1 MIKLTLRNEGRIK
14 MKLNSLSRFSSTSV
28 VFIFCC
34 ILVAP
39 AYSQT
44 VPLKLD
50 GVSLK
55 KVTLSEFLSQVQES
69 SKFLNTKKLSVQSSL
84 ALQEAMGAANIN
96 PSLNISHGAFNE
108 SKASEYYGPRSNT
121 FSLSF
126 TVEAPGK
133 RKARQ
138 DFASVEVSRAQLD
151 SQVSEKTVKGD
162 ATFAF
167 IDVLRLKLIWQAL
180 QNEKERLKL
189 ITDKDTATALQNN
202 ELFQKTTLND
212 FKYFSMGMNVF
223 MGNSITELFEPVG
236 SMDALPRNFKPL
248 DYSETALARRNDIIS
263 LEAALRGAEASLNL
277 TEKGRRIDLS
287 PSVYYS
293 STAPYTQGTT
303 VYQRG
308 GTFGFSVSIPIPIAN
323 LYDGPLIAA
332 RNSVT
337 QVELYL
343 NDAKQRAL
351 IEVNQALMQYTVAK
365 TKLEEVREYRNKGL
379 QNKSLATSNVVQQ
392 RANEIDFIDA
402 QTNHLKALIITL
414 RATGDYGLPNLN

>member
-1 MIKLTLRNEGRIK
+1 
-14 MKLNSLSRFSSTSV
+14 MKLSSLSRFSSKSV
-28 VFIFCC
+28 VIIFCC

-39 AYSQT
+39 AYSQSA
-44 VPLKLD
+44 PLKID

-96 PSLNISHGAFNE
+96 PSLNISHGAYYE
-108 SKASEYYGPRSNT
+108 QRASEYDSPRSMT
-121 FSLSF
+121 YSLSF

-151 SQVSEKTVKGD
+151 SQVSEKAVQGD
-162 ATFAF
+162 ATFVF

-189 ITDKDTATALQNN
+189 ITDKGTATALQNN

-223 MGNSITELFEPVG
+223 MGNTITELFEPVG
-236 SMDALPRNFKPL
+236 SIGVPPRNFKPE

-263 LEAALRGAEASLNL
+263 LEAALSGAQASLNL

-293 STAPYTQGTT
+293 TTPAYQQGTT
-303 VYQRG
+303 YYQRA
-308 GTFGFSVSIPIPIAN
+308 GTFGFSVTIPIPIAN

-337 QVELYL
+337 QVELFL

-351 IEVNQALMQYTVAK
+351 IEVNQSLMQYTVAK
-365 TKLEEVREYRNKGL
+365 AKLEEVREYRNKGL
-379 QNKSLATSNVVQQ
+379 QDKSLATSNVVQQ

>member
-1 MIKLTLRNEGRIK
+1 
-14 MKLNSLSRFSSTSV
+14 
-28 VFIFCC
+28 
-34 ILVAP
+34 
-39 AYSQT
+39 
-44 VPLKLD
+44 
-50 GVSLK
+50 
-55 KVTLSEFLSQVQES
+55 
-69 SKFLNTKKLSVQSSL
+69 
-84 ALQEAMGAANIN
+84 MGAANIN

-108 SKASEYYGPRSNT
+108 SKASEYYSPRSNT

-151 SQVSEKTVKGD
+151 SQVSEKAVQGD

-189 ITDKDTATALQNN
+189 ITDKGTATALQNN

-212 FKYFSMGMNVF
+212 LKYFSMGMNIF

-236 SMDALPRNFKPL
+236 SIGVPPRNFKPE

-263 LEAALRGAEASLNL
+263 LEAALRGAQASLNL

-293 STAPYTQGTT
+293 STPGYTQGTT

-308 GTFGFSVSIPIPIAN
+308 GTFGVSVSIPIPIAN

-337 QVELYL
+337 QVELFL

-351 IEVNQALMQYTVAK
+351 IEVNQSLMQYTVAK
-365 TKLEEVREYRNKGL
+365 AKLEEVREYRNKGL
-379 QNKSLATSNVVQQ
+379 QDKSLATSNVVQQ

>member
-1 MIKLTLRNEGRIK
+1 
-14 MKLNSLSRFSSTSV
+14 MKLSSLSRFSSKSV
-28 VFIFCC
+28 VIIFCC
-34 ILVAP
+34 MLVAP
-39 AYSQT
+39 AYSQSA
-44 VPLKLD
+44 PLKID

-96 PSLNISHGAFNE
+96 PSLNISHGAYYE
-108 SKASEYYGPRSNT
+108 QRASEYDSPRSMT
-121 FSLSF
+121 YSLSF

-151 SQVSEKTVKGD
+151 SQVSEKAVQGD
-162 ATFAF
+162 AAFVF

-189 ITDKDTATALQNN
+189 ITDKGTATALQNN

-236 SMDALPRNFKPL
+236 SIGVPPRNFKPE

-263 LEAALRGAEASLNL
+263 LEAALSGAQASLNL

-293 STAPYTQGTT
+293 TTPAYQQGTT
-303 VYQRG
+303 YYQRA
-308 GTFGFSVSIPIPIAN
+308 GTFGFSVTIPIPIAN

-332 RNSVT
+332 RNSVS
-337 QVELYL
+337 QVELFL

-351 IEVNQALMQYTVAK
+351 IEVNQSLMQYTVAK
-365 TKLEEVREYRNKGL
+365 AKLEEVREYRNKGL
-379 QNKSLATSNVVQQ
+379 QDKSLATSNVVQQ

>member
-1 MIKLTLRNEGRIK
+1 MIKLTETNERRIK
-14 MKLNSLSRFSSTSV
+14 MQLSSLSRFSSKSFV
-28 VFIFCC
+28 IIFCC

-44 VPLKLD
+44 APLKLD

-96 PSLNISHGAFNE
+96 PSLNISHGAYYE
-108 SKASEYYGPRSNT
+108 QRASEYDSPRSMT
-121 FSLSF
+121 YSLSF

-151 SQVSEKTVKGD
+151 SQVSEKAVQGD
-162 ATFAF
+162 AAFVF

-189 ITDKDTATALQNN
+189 ITDKGTATALQNN

-223 MGNSITELFEPVG
+223 MGNTITELFEPVG
-236 SMDALPRNFKPL
+236 SIGVPPRNFKPE

-263 LEAALRGAEASLNL
+263 LEAALSGAQASLNL

-293 STAPYTQGTT
+293 TTPAYQQGTT
-303 VYQRG
+303 YYQRA
-308 GTFGFSVSIPIPIAN
+308 GTFGFSVTIPIPIAN

-337 QVELYL
+337 QVELFL

-351 IEVNQALMQYTVAK
+351 IEVNQSLMQYTVAK
-365 TKLEEVREYRNKGL
+365 AKLEEVREYRNKGL
-379 QNKSLATSNVVQQ
+379 QDKSLTTSNVVQQ

>member
-1 MIKLTLRNEGRIK
+1 
-14 MKLNSLSRFSSTSV
+14 MKLSSLSRFSSKSV
-28 VFIFCC
+28 VIIFCC

-39 AYSQT
+39 AYSQSA
-44 VPLKLD
+44 PLKID

-96 PSLNISHGAFNE
+96 PSLNISHGAYYE
-108 SKASEYYGPRSNT
+108 QRASEYDSPRSMT
-121 FSLSF
+121 YSLSF

-151 SQVSEKTVKGD
+151 SQVSEKAVQGD
-162 ATFAF
+162 AAFVF

-189 ITDKDTATALQNN
+189 ITDKGTATALQNN

-223 MGNSITELFEPVG
+223 MGNTITELFEPVG
-236 SMDALPRNFKPL
+236 SIGVPPRNFKPE

-263 LEAALRGAEASLNL
+263 LEAALSGAQASLNL

-293 STAPYTQGTT
+293 TTPAYQQGTT
-303 VYQRG
+303 YYQRA
-308 GTFGFSVSIPIPIAN
+308 GTFGFSVTIPIPIAN

-337 QVELYL
+337 QVELFL

-351 IEVNQALMQYTVAK
+351 IEVNQSLMQYTVAK
-365 TKLEEVREYRNKGL
+365 AKLEEVREYRNKGL
-379 QNKSLATSNVVQQ
+379 QDKSLTTSNVVQQ

>member
-1 MIKLTLRNEGRIK
+1 
-14 MKLNSLSRFSSTSV
+14 MKLSSLSRFFSKSV
-28 VFIFCC
+28 VIIFCC

-44 VPLKLD
+44 APLKLD

-96 PSLNISHGAFNE
+96 PSLNISHGAYYE
-108 SKASEYYGPRSNT
+108 QRASEYDSPRSMT
-121 FSLSF
+121 YSLSF

-151 SQVSEKTVKGD
+151 SQVSEKAVQGD
-162 ATFAF
+162 AAFVF

-189 ITDKDTATALQNN
+189 ITDKGTATALQNN

-223 MGNSITELFEPVG
+223 MGNTITELFEPVG
-236 SMDALPRNFKPL
+236 SIGVPPRNFKPE

-263 LEAALRGAEASLNL
+263 LEAALSGAQASLNL

-293 STAPYTQGTT
+293 TTPAYQQGTT
-303 VYQRG
+303 YYQRA
-308 GTFGFSVSIPIPIAN
+308 GTFGFSVTIPIPIAN

-337 QVELYL
+337 QVELFL

-351 IEVNQALMQYTVAK
+351 IEVNQSLMQYTVAK
-365 TKLEEVREYRNKGL
+365 AKLEEVREYRNKGL
-379 QNKSLATSNVVQQ
+379 QDKSLTTSNVVQQ

>member
-1 MIKLTLRNEGRIK
+1 MIKLTETNERRIK
-14 MKLNSLSRFSSTSV
+14 MQLSSLSRFSSKSV
-28 VFIFCC
+28 VIIFCC

-39 AYSQT
+39 AYSQSA
-44 VPLKLD
+44 PLKLD

-96 PSLNISHGAFNE
+96 PSLNISHGAYYE
-108 SKASEYYGPRSNT
+108 QRASEYDSPRSMT
-121 FSLSF
+121 YSLSF

-151 SQVSEKTVKGD
+151 SQVSEKAVQGD
-162 ATFAF
+162 AAFVF

-189 ITDKDTATALQNN
+189 ITDKGTATALQNN

-223 MGNSITELFEPVG
+223 MGNTITELFEPVG
-236 SMDALPRNFKPL
+236 SIGVPPRNFKPE

-263 LEAALRGAEASLNL
+263 LEAALSGAQASLNL

-293 STAPYTQGTT
+293 TTPAYQQGTT
-303 VYQRG
+303 YYQRA
-308 GTFGFSVSIPIPIAN
+308 GTFGFSVTIPIPIAN

-337 QVELYL
+337 QVELFL

-351 IEVNQALMQYTVAK
+351 IEVNQSLMQYTVAK
-365 TKLEEVREYRNKGL
+365 AKLEEVREYRNKGL
-379 QNKSLATSNVVQQ
+379 QDKSLATSNVVQQ

>member
-1 MIKLTLRNEGRIK
+1 M
-14 MKLNSLSRFSSTSV
+14 
-28 VFIFCC
+28 
-34 ILVAP
+34 LVAP
-39 AYSQT
+39 AYSQSA
-44 VPLKLD
+44 PLKID
-50 GVSLK
+50 GASLK
-55 KVTLSEFLSQVQES
+55 KVSLSDFLSQVQES

-96 PSLNISHGAFNE
+96 PSLNISHGAYYE
-108 SKASEYYGPRSNT
+108 QRASEYDSPRSMT
-121 FSLSF
+121 YSLSF

-151 SQVSEKTVKGD
+151 SQVSEKAVQGD

-189 ITDKDTATALQNN
+189 ITDKGTATALQNN

-236 SMDALPRNFKPL
+236 SIGVPPRNFKPE

-263 LEAALRGAEASLNL
+263 LEAALSGAQASLNL

-293 STAPYTQGTT
+293 ATPGYTQGTT
-303 VYQRG
+303 VYKRG
-308 GTFGFSVSIPIPIAN
+308 GTYGVSVSIPIPIAN

-337 QVELYL
+337 QVELFL

-351 IEVNQALMQYTVAK
+351 IEVNQSLMQYTVAK
-365 TKLEEVREYRNKGL
+365 AKLEEVREYRNKGL
-379 QNKSLATSNVVQQ
+379 QDKSLATSNVVQQ

-402 QTNHLKALIITL
+402 QTNHLKTLIITL

>member
-1 MIKLTLRNEGRIK
+1 
-14 MKLNSLSRFSSTSV
+14 MKLSSLSRFSSKSV
-28 VFIFCC
+28 VIIFCC

-39 AYSQT
+39 AYSQSA
-44 VPLKLD
+44 PLKID

-96 PSLNISHGAFNE
+96 PSLNISHGAYYE
-108 SKASEYYGPRSNT
+108 QRASEYDSPRSMT
-121 FSLSF
+121 YSLSF

-151 SQVSEKTVKGD
+151 SQVSEKAVQGD
-162 ATFAF
+162 AAFVF

-189 ITDKDTATALQNN
+189 ITDKGTATALQNN

-223 MGNSITELFEPVG
+223 MGNTITELFEPVG
-236 SMDALPRNFKPL
+236 SIGVPPRNFKPE

-263 LEAALRGAEASLNL
+263 LEAALSGAQASLNL

-293 STAPYTQGTT
+293 TTPAYQQGTT
-303 VYQRG
+303 YYQRA
-308 GTFGFSVSIPIPIAN
+308 GTFGFSVTIPIPIAN

-337 QVELYL
+337 QVELFL

-351 IEVNQALMQYTVAK
+351 IEVNQSLMQYTVAK
-365 TKLEEVREYRNKGL
+365 AKLEEVREYRNKGL
-379 QNKSLATSNVVQQ
+379 QDKSLATSNVVQQ

-414 RATGDYGLPNLN
+414 RAMGDYGLPNLN

>member
-1 MIKLTLRNEGRIK
+1 MQLS
-14 MKLNSLSRFSSTSV
+14 SLSRFSSKSV
-28 VFIFCC
+28 VIIFCC

-39 AYSQT
+39 AYSQSA
-44 VPLKLD
+44 PLKID

-96 PSLNISHGAFNE
+96 PSLNISHGAYYE
-108 SKASEYYGPRSNT
+108 QRASEYDSPRSMT
-121 FSLSF
+121 YSLSF

-151 SQVSEKTVKGD
+151 SQVSEKAVQGD
-162 ATFAF
+162 AAFVF

-189 ITDKDTATALQNN
+189 ITDKGTATALQNN

-223 MGNSITELFEPVG
+223 MGNTITELFEPVG
-236 SMDALPRNFKPL
+236 SIGVPPRNFKPE

-263 LEAALRGAEASLNL
+263 LEAALSGAQASLNL

-293 STAPYTQGTT
+293 TTPAYQQGTT
-303 VYQRG
+303 YYQRA
-308 GTFGFSVSIPIPIAN
+308 GTFGFSVTIPIPIAN

-337 QVELYL
+337 QVELFL

-351 IEVNQALMQYTVAK
+351 IEVNQSLMQYTVAK
-365 TKLEEVREYRNKGL
+365 AKLEEVREYRNKGL
-379 QNKSLATSNVVQQ
+379 QDKSLATSNVVQQ